1 MGANHHYTETAFPVI
16 VVTAADRAPGG
27 SWLMKRL
34 PPLKIRRA
42 AAASHMSRGLALERA
57 GQHVDAADAFGEA
70 VRLDPSDPEA
80 QTRFGLALRELGR
93 DDEANRAFLA
103 ALRLREAFAFSGR

>member
-1 MGANHHYTETAFPVI
+1 MI
-16 VVTAADRAPGG
+16 VVTAPDRELGR
-27 SWLMKRL
+27 SWVMKRP
-34 PPLKIRRA
+34 PPLKTHRA

-57 GQHVDAADAFGEA
+57 GQHVGAADAFGEA
-70 VRLDPSDPEA
+70 VRLDPNDPEA
-80 QTRFGLALRELGR
+80 QTRLGLALRELGR